1 MISRT
6 TALESFGGDASFFKQ
21 MCDKFVP
28 SCRGVVERIGAL
40 VDALPISYAD
50 LRREAHSMK
59 GAASTIGAMQLS
71 QAALDLQLAAERVA
85 NTATLRELAAHVRR
99 HFVMVEAAL
108 VENGSDAGDAAGE
121 SESKSNDARTAAE
134 PSRRNGNGPTPQHT
148 TRKLAQQKGAVA
160 PAEREQRI
168 NYRGTHGGHQGGAP
182 AFLGRTRIPV
192 RRGFEHRRP
201 STGVGAAAQ

>member
-99 HFVMVEAAL
+99 HFFLVEAAL
-108 VENGSDAGDAAGE
+108 VENGSDAGDVAGE
-121 SESKSNDARTAAE
+121 SEAKSNDARTAAE
-134 PSRRNGNGPTPQHT
+134 PSRRNGPTPQHS

-168 NYRGTHGGHQGGAP
+168 NYRGAHGGHQGGGA
-182 AFLGRTRIPV
+182 AALLGRTRIPV

-201 STGVGAAAQ
+201 STGVGAAL